1 MSQKR
6 PVNGFEWEENIHKF
20 YEDLIKI
27 YHEDSNKGYIFEVDV
42 EYSKKMF
49 NLHMNLPFLPE
60 RRKIERCNKVVC
72 TTQNKMLCTYVV
84 HIRALKEALHQGLL
98 LKKLHRVIQFNQK
111 A

>member
-1 MSQKR
+1 
-6 PVNGFEWEENIHKF
+6 
-20 YEDLIKI
+20 
-27 YHEDSNKGYIFEVDV
+27 
-42 EYSKKMF
+42 MF

-98 LKKLHRVIQFNQK
+98 LKKVHRVIQFNQK

>member
-1 MSQKR
+1 MVS
-6 PVNGFEWEENIHKF
+6 NGRKTFIN
-20 YEDLIKI
+20 YY

-49 NLHMNLPFLPE
+49 NLHINLPFLPE

-98 LKKLHRVIQFNQK
+98 LKKVHRVIQFNQK
-111 A
+111 AW